1 MAQHKRKRKLTKAGK
16 ILIGVLSILIIVLV
30 GFGISKILPKEK

>member
-16 ILIGVLSILIIVLV
+16 ILIGVVSVYCC
-30 GFGISKILPKEK
+30 ISCFWNF

>member
-16 ILIGVLSILIIVLV
+16 ILIGVVSVLIVVLV
-30 GFGISKILPKEK
+30 VFGISKILPK

>member
-16 ILIGVLSILIIVLV
+16 ILIGVVSVLIVVLV
-30 GFGISKILPKEK
+30 VFVTL